1 MVWIVVV
8 WQGLVVSAA
17 LGGKY
22 KGPFCPQALSSK
34 AVAKPIHTLPADFF
48 IFDMVFYLTVS

>member
-48 IFDMVFYLTVS
+48 IFDMVKL